1 MVLVLLPLNLP
12 LYEVPCKYHERLLQY
27 LARNHTICLFYS
39 YEGAVQMGISRYLHS
54 TVVVGTK
61 LYVVGGLD
69 ETQSLQATMYVA
81 DPNNKYQVS
90 IIYTCR

>member
-1 MVLVLLPLNLP
+1 
-12 LYEVPCKYHERLLQY
+12 
-27 LARNHTICLFYS
+27 
-39 YEGAVQMGISRYLHS
+39 MGISRYLHS

>member
-1 MVLVLLPLNLP
+1 MKSHANTTNIFSSISPDS
-12 LYEVPCKYHERLLQY
+12 
-27 LARNHTICLFYS
+27 HTFCLFYS